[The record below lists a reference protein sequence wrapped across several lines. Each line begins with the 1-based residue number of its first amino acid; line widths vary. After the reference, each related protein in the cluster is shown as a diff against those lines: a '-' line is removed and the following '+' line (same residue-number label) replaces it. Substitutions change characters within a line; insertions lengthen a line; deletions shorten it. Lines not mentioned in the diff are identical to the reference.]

1 MDYFRDLK
9 KNLFILLMSFDLIN
23 NESANIEI
31 WIEERG
37 RKADTYVY
45 GWDLDEESL
54 KNHLKIIKKKRG
66 CNGSIKE
73 IVKENGPIKVMQL
86 QGNIKDYVV
95 SYLIENG
102 VNEDNI
108 KIKI

>member
-1 MDYFRDLK
+1 
-9 KNLFILLMSFDLIN
+9 MSFDLTN
-23 NESANIEI
+23 NELENIEI
-31 WIEERG
+31 WVEERG

-45 GWDLDEESL
+45 GWNIDDETL

-73 IVKENGPIKVMQL
+73 VIKENGPIKVMQL
-86 QGNIKDYVV
+86 QGNVKDYVV
-95 SYLIENG
+95 GYLIENG
-102 VNEDNI
+102 INEDYI